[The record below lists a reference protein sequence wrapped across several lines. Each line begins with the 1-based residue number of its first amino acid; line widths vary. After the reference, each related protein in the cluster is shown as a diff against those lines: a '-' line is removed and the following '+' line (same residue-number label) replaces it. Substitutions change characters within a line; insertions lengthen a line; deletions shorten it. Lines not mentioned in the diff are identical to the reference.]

1 MSKSKRRLSE
11 EDNTQVKVEF
21 SIALYEESPSTLL
34 ETRLQLLAA
43 GGESI
48 TKKFVGKLDEA
59 LKEDGKDEVNME
71 TDDVSFTEPVY
82 KELED
87 TSATSSNEN
96 NSEQEKQEIKNEGS
110 DEDDEDEEAVAK
122 EAASSEDSG
131 ENLAFE
137 IALLGQSFG
146 MSYQQLV
153 LFLGVSLI
161 MTICGFCCMLIRGK
175 SSRKNSKV
183 QQDGTPKSKIDQYI
197 SDNCSESDD
206 LQVYI
211 EAIKAKKKS
220 EKKMKSHSKFTS
232 AAGEV
237 TEKPLSTAAAPAGGV
252 VMGTV
257 VVTSEKPQVSKES
270 GSDDQFESDI
280 ENQLESDCES
290 VDVSYEQPSS
300 PISGEKKKKSMEM
313 VSPIAAA
320 KVPSP
325 PSIGAVKK
333 NKRASEL
340 PPEIDTSN
348 TKKMR
353 SSRLDKKR
361 SSSEED
367 YEEA

>member
-1 MSKSKRRLSE
+1 
-11 EDNTQVKVEF
+11 
-21 SIALYEESPSTLL
+21 
-34 ETRLQLLAA
+34 
-43 GGESI
+43 
-48 TKKFVGKLDEA
+48 
-59 LKEDGKDEVNME
+59 
-71 TDDVSFTEPVY
+71 
-82 KELED
+82 
-87 TSATSSNEN
+87 
-96 NSEQEKQEIKNEGS
+96 
-110 DEDDEDEEAVAK
+110 
-122 EAASSEDSG
+122 
-131 ENLAFE
+131 
-137 IALLGQSFG
+137 
-146 MSYQQLV
+146 
-153 LFLGVSLI
+153 
-161 MTICGFCCMLIRGK
+161 
-175 SSRKNSKV
+175 V

-257 VVTSEKPQVSKES
+257 VVTEKPPTSKES

-300 PISGEKKKKSMEM
+300 PMNCGEKKKKSMEM

-361 SSSEED
+361 SAAEED

>member
-1 MSKSKRRLSE
+1 
-11 EDNTQVKVEF
+11 
-21 SIALYEESPSTLL
+21 
-34 ETRLQLLAA
+34 
-43 GGESI
+43 
-48 TKKFVGKLDEA
+48 
-59 LKEDGKDEVNME
+59 
-71 TDDVSFTEPVY
+71 
-82 KELED
+82 
-87 TSATSSNEN
+87 
-96 NSEQEKQEIKNEGS
+96 
-110 DEDDEDEEAVAK
+110 
-122 EAASSEDSG
+122 
-131 ENLAFE
+131 
-137 IALLGQSFG
+137 
-146 MSYQQLV
+146 
-153 LFLGVSLI
+153 
-161 MTICGFCCMLIRGK
+161 
-175 SSRKNSKV
+175 V

-257 VVTSEKPQVSKES
+257 VVTEKPPTSKES

-361 SSSEED
+361 SASEED